1 MRGGEAV
8 ILALGLTLAGCA
20 TVAESPK
27 PAPVAAAP
35 TKERLAEEGHA
46 LYLRQEWDR
55 AAEVLGEALAMD
67 STSLPVLKDLAALY
81 YERATFA
88 EGRDSTARRGDLA
101 RARAYFVRLEAA
113 GARDA
118 DVYERLCETSVA
130 LGDARGFLLSARAY
144 ARQYPY
150 DRQYYNLGLAQF
162 GAGEY
167 QETIRSQKEAIEKF
181 PRSEYI
187 GGFYR
192 QLGHSYMKVD
202 RDQTADRTLSAGLQ
216 AADRKMAELGAKG
229 ESKGTAYER
238 LRADKVAM
246 LLMLKKIC
254 QTYKFTERIASLD
267 RQLKEAGYRP

>member
-1 MRGGEAV
+1 MSRGGGV
-8 ILALGLTLAGCA
+8 VLVLGLILAGCA
-20 TVAESPK
+20 TPAESPK
-27 PAPVAAAP
+27 AVPAAPAP

-46 LYLRQEWDR
+46 LYLRQDWDR

-81 YERATFA
+81 YERATLA
-88 EGRDSTARRGDLA
+88 EGRDSAARRGDLA
-101 RARAYFVRLEAA
+101 QARTYFARLEAA
-113 GARDA
+113 GVRDA
-118 DVYERLCETSVA
+118 EVYERLCETSVA
-130 LGDARGFLLSARAY
+130 LGDARGFLRSARAY

-167 QETIRSQKEAIEKF
+167 QEAIRSQKEAIEKF
-181 PRSEYI
+181 PQSEYI

-202 RDQTADRTLSAGLQ
+202 RDQTADRSLSAGLK
-216 AADRKMAELGAKG
+216 AADRKMAELGAQG
-229 ESKGTAYER
+229 ESKRSAYER